1 MKLLNLNNVKTWTMS
16 SNEKHMMELSRDD
29 TMGLENIYS
38 ENVNNKHSPNI
49 KIEDIDKETNENDLL
64 KLNGDELS
72 KIN

>member
-1 MKLLNLNNVKTWTMS
+1 MS

-64 KLNGDELS
+64 KLNCDELS